1 MDDLILIS
9 TKKLK
14 EDDILKLI
22 EIVISK
28 KPIGILTSKEI
39 KLFNVNKKQAKIFA
53 KALARDFG
61 NCTIKD
67 NTTNK
72 KITKRCRGNIMK
84 ISPYDLEK
92 YIKKIQSY
100 SIEFEKIDDYKE
112 LLKQY
117 KRITDNS
124 RYHQK
129 HYPKVAILIVLSKN
143 NNDLSKVSKIQT
155 KKRGRPKKVFIRD
168 NNNPFFHS
176 SIQHEVAPHIHYVAV
191 GKGSRALTQK
201 IVSIENKKAKKCVAK
216 LYSNKGYIP
225 YKYFISQATSIRNIG
240 DITQYLDIEEL
251 DK

>member
-1 MDDLILIS
+1 
-9 TKKLK
+9 
-14 EDDILKLI
+14 
-22 EIVISK
+22 
-28 KPIGILTSKEI
+28 
-39 KLFNVNKKQAKIFA
+39 
-53 KALARDFG
+53 
-61 NCTIKD
+61 
-67 NTTNK
+67 
-72 KITKRCRGNIMK
+72 MK

-92 YIKKIQSY
+92 YIKRIQSY

-143 NNDLSKVSKIQT
+143 NNDLSEVSKIQT

-201 IVSIENKKAKKCVAK
+201 IVSIENKRAKKCVAK

-225 YKYFISQATSIRNIG
+225 YKYFISQSTSIRNIG